1 MITTQKALRN
11 EFWYQHPQF
20 KRVSGWKQ
28 NNYHT
33 DIRIAWCEF
42 IDNLYQSD
50 QISKGLVERATL

>member
-11 EFWYQHPQF
+11 EFWYRHPQY

-28 NNYHT
+28 NDYPT

>member
-20 KRVSGWKQ
+20 KRVPGWTQ

-33 DIRIAWCEF
+33 DIRIAWCEW
-42 IDNLYQSD
+42 IDDMYQSD

>member
-11 EFWYQHPQF
+11 EFWCQHPQY